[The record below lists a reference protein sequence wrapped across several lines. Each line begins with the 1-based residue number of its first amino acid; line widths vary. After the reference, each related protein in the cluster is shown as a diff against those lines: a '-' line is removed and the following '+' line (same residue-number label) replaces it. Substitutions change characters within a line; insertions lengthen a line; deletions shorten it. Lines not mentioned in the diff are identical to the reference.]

1 MLKNIKY
8 GFVGV
13 GYLGN
18 YHIQQIQKINH
29 VKIVGCYDLNNAHG
43 RSVAEN
49 YNIPAFNDVLDLLE
63 LCDAV
68 SVATPASHHF
78 NVTKKA
84 LESNCH
90 VFIEKPIA
98 HDINQARELLL
109 LSEKHDKLIQ
119 VGHIERFNPVFQ
131 YFKKTLPSPK
141 FIEAHRLAPF
151 SVRGID
157 VNVVLDLMIHDIDLV
172 LNLMGKRK
180 IKNIDANGVNILSD
194 STDLAN
200 ARIEFDNNLIVNL
213 TASRISSNKMRKMRI
228 FESQKYSSLN
238 FDAFTVDIY
247 ASKNHKDIVN
257 EKILFEFENKTVS
270 LESIQ
275 LEANNALYEELDAF
289 INSIV
294 YSTKVVV
301 GASEAI
307 LALEVALQIE
317 KQINATKQ
325 R

>member
-1 MLKNIKY
+1 MAKNIKY
-8 GFVGV
+8 GFIGV
-13 GYLGN
+13 GHLGN
-18 YHIQQIQKINH
+18 YHIQQIQKIKH
-29 VKIVGCYDLNNAHG
+29 VEIVGCYDSNGNHCQ
-43 RSVAEN
+43 SVADN
-49 YNIPAFNDVLDLLE
+49 YKIIPFNDVQELLE

-78 NVTKKA
+78 NVTKNA

-98 HDINQARELLL
+98 HDIKQAEQLHL
-109 LSEKHDKLIQ
+109 LSKKYDKLIQ
-119 VGHIERFNPVFQ
+119 VGHIERFNPVYK
-131 YFKKTLPSPK
+131 YFKKTFPSPK

-151 SVRGID
+151 NVRGTD
-157 VNVVLDLMIHDIDLV
+157 VNVILDLMIHDIDLV
-172 LNLMGKRK
+172 LSLLKKTK

-200 ARIEFDNNLIVNL
+200 ARIEFENNLIVNL
-213 TASRISSNKMRKMRI
+213 TASRISSKKMRKMRI
-228 FESQKYSSLN
+228 FESDKYSSLN
-238 FDAFTVDIY
+238 FDAFTVDTY
-247 ASKNHKDIVN
+247 SFKKHKDLIN
-257 EKILFEFENKTVS
+257 EKILFEFENKAVS
-270 LESIQ
+270 LESAQ

-289 INSIV
+289 INSIF

-317 KQINATKQ
+317 KKINASKQ
-325 R
+325 G